1 MPRKKT
7 RIISVYQK
15 YWTNKMKVSGF
26 TFIRNAL
33 KYDYPIVEAI
43 LSILPICD
51 EFIIAVGNSDD
62 DTLALI
68 QKIDSNKIKII
79 QTVWDDTL
87 RANGEVL
94 AIETNKAFK
103 AISPDSDWA
112 FYIQGDE
119 VVHEK
124 YLNSI
129 QLTMQ
134 KYAHDYEVDGLL
146 FDYKHFYGSYDFIG
160 SSNSWYKKEIR
171 IIRNNK
177 QIYSFKDAQG
187 FRKGANEKLKVVAAN
202 AFIYHYG
209 WVKDPRSMQFK
220 QEDFSKL
227 WHNDEWISKNIEN
240 VEVFEY
246 EKHISQLSRFDGNHP
261 MVMKERIERLNW
273 KFEYDISKNSRSF
286 KEFLK
291 DSLLLIGLNFN
302 YRNYIFLKGK

>member
-1 MPRKKT
+1 
-7 RIISVYQK
+7 
-15 YWTNKMKVSGF
+15 MKVSGF

-51 EFIIAVGNSDD
+51 EFIIAIGNSDD

-79 QTVWDDTL
+79 QTVWDDSL

-94 AIETNKAFK
+94 AIETNKAF
-103 AISPDSDWA
+103 AEISPDSDWA

-134 KYAHDYEVDGLL
+134 KYVLDSEVDGLL
-146 FDYKHFYGSYDFIG
+146 FDYKHFYGSYDFVG
-160 SSNSWYKKEIR
+160 SSNNWYKKEIR

-187 FRKGANEKLKVVAAN
+187 FRKEDDKKLKVVAAN

-246 EKHISQLSRFDGNHP
+246 EKHISQLSLFDSDHP

-273 KFEYDISKNSRSF
+273 KFDYDISKNKRSF

-291 DSLLLIGLNFN
+291 DNLLLIGLNFN

>member
-1 MPRKKT
+1 
-7 RIISVYQK
+7 
-15 YWTNKMKVSGF
+15 MKVSGF
-26 TFIRNAL
+26 TFIRNAV

-68 QKIDSNKIKII
+68 QKIDSQKIKII
-79 QTVWDDTL
+79 QTVWDDSL
-87 RANGEVL
+87 RTNGEVL

-119 VVHEK
+119 IVHEK

-134 KYAHDYEVDGLL
+134 KYVLDSEVDGLL

-177 QIYSFKDAQG
+177 KIYSFKDAQG
-187 FRKGANEKLKVVAAN
+187 FRKEDNKKLKVVAAS

-209 WVKDPRSMQFK
+209 WVKNPRSMQFK

-246 EKHISQLSRFDGNHP
+246 EKHISQLSRFDGDHP

-286 KEFLK
+286 KDF
-291 DSLLLIGLNFN
+291 
-302 YRNYIFLKGK
+302 

>member
-7 RIISVYQK
+7 RIISVFQK

-68 QKIDSNKIKII
+68 QKIDSKKIKII
-79 QTVWDDTL
+79 QTVWDDSL

-119 VVHEK
+119 IVREI

-129 QLTMQ
+129 QQTMQ
-134 KYAHDYEVDGLL
+134 KYVFDHEVDGLL

-187 FRKGANEKLKVVAAN
+187 FRKGANEKLKVVSAN
-202 AFIYHYG
+202 ASIYHYG

-240 VEVFEY
+240 AQVFEY
-246 EKHISQLSRFDGNHP
+246 EKHISQLSRFDGDHP
-261 MVMKERIERLNW
+261 LVMKERIERLNW

-286 KEFLK
+286 KDFLK
-291 DSLLLIGLNFN
+291 DNLLLIGLNFN
-302 YRNYIFLKGK
+302 YKNYIFLRRK

>member
-1 MPRKKT
+1 MLRKKT

-68 QKIDSNKIKII
+68 QKIDSKKIKII
-79 QTVWDDTL
+79 QTVWDDSL

-103 AISPDSDWA
+103 AISLDSDWA

-119 VVHEK
+119 IVHEK

-129 QLTMQ
+129 QQTMQ
-134 KYAHDYEVDGLL
+134 KYVFDHEVDGLL

-187 FRKGANEKLKVVAAN
+187 FRKGANEKLKVVSAN
-202 AFIYHYG
+202 ASIYHYG

-227 WHNDEWISKNIEN
+227 WHNDEWISKNIKN
-240 VEVFEY
+240 AQVFEY
-246 EKHISQLSRFDGNHP
+246 EKHISQLSRFDGDHP
-261 MVMKERIERLNW
+261 LVMKERIERLNW

-286 KEFLK
+286 KDFLK
-291 DSLLLIGLNFN
+291 DNLLLIGLNFN
-302 YRNYIFLKGK
+302 YKNYIFLRRK

>member
-1 MPRKKT
+1 
-7 RIISVYQK
+7 
-15 YWTNKMKVSGF
+15 MKVSGF

-51 EFIIAVGNSDD
+51 EFIVAVGNSDD

-68 QKIDSNKIKII
+68 QNIDSQKIKII
-79 QTVWDDTL
+79 QTVWDDSL

-103 AISPDSDWA
+103 AISSDSDWA

-119 VVHEK
+119 IVHEK

-129 QLTMQ
+129 QLTLQ
-134 KYAHDYEVDGLL
+134 KYTLDNEVDGLL
-146 FDYKHFYGSYDFIG
+146 FNYKHFYGSYDFIG

-171 IIRNNK
+171 IIRNTK
-177 QIYSFKDAQG
+177 QIYSYKDAQG
-187 FRKGANEKLKVVAAN
+187 FRKEDNKKLKVVAAN
-202 AFIYHYG
+202 ASIYHYG

-220 QEDFSKL
+220 QEDFNKL
-227 WHNDEWISKNIEN
+227 WHNDEWISKNIEK
-240 VEVFEY
+240 VESFEY
-246 EKHISQLSRFDGNHP
+246 EKHISQLRLFDGDHP
-261 MVMKERIERLNW
+261 LVMKDRIERLNW

-286 KEFLK
+286 KDFLK
-291 DSLLLIGLNFN
+291 DNLLLIGLNFN
-302 YRNYIFLKGK
+302 YKNYIFLRRK

>member
-26 TFIRNAL
+26 TFIRNAV

-68 QKIDSNKIKII
+68 QKIDSQKIKII
-79 QTVWDDTL
+79 QTVWDDSL

-119 VVHEK
+119 IVHEK

-134 KYAHDYEVDGLL
+134 KYVLDSEVDGLL
-146 FDYKHFYGSYDFIG
+146 FDYKHFYGSYDFVG

-187 FRKGANEKLKVVAAN
+187 FRKAANEKLKVVSAN
-202 AFIYHYG
+202 ASIYHYG

-220 QEDFSKL
+220 QEDFNKL
-227 WHNDEWISKNIEN
+227 WHNDEWISKNIEK
-240 VEVFEY
+240 VEAFEY
-246 EKHISQLSRFDGNHP
+246 EKHISQLRRFDDDHP
-261 MVMKERIERLNW
+261 LVMKDRIWRLNW

-286 KEFLK
+286 KDFLK
-291 DSLLLIGLNFN
+291 DNLLLIGLNFN
-302 YRNYIFLKGK
+302 YKNYIFLRRK

>member
-7 RIISVYQK
+7 RIISVFQK

-68 QKIDSNKIKII
+68 QKIDSKKIKII
-79 QTVWDDTL
+79 QTVWDDSL

-103 AISPDSDWA
+103 AISLDSDWA

-119 VVHEK
+119 IVHEK

-129 QLTMQ
+129 QQTMQ
-134 KYAHDYEVDGLL
+134 KYVFDHEVDGLL

-187 FRKGANEKLKVVAAN
+187 FRKEANEKLKVVSAN
-202 AFIYHYG
+202 ASIYHYG

-240 VEVFEY
+240 AQVFEY
-246 EKHISQLSRFDGNHP
+246 EKHISQLSRFDGDHP
-261 MVMKERIERLNW
+261 LVMKERIERLNW

-286 KEFLK
+286 KDFLK
-291 DSLLLIGLNFN
+291 DNLLLIGLNFN
-302 YRNYIFLKGK
+302 YKNYIFLRRK

>member
-1 MPRKKT
+1 MLRKKT
-7 RIISVYQK
+7 RIISVFQK

-68 QKIDSNKIKII
+68 QKIDSKKIKII
-79 QTVWDDTL
+79 QTVWDDSL

-119 VVHEK
+119 IVHEK

-129 QLTMQ
+129 QQTMQ
-134 KYAHDYEVDGLL
+134 KYVFDHEVDGLL

-187 FRKGANEKLKVVAAN
+187 FRKEANEKLKVVSAN
-202 AFIYHYG
+202 ASIYHYG

-240 VEVFEY
+240 AQVFEY
-246 EKHISQLSRFDGNHP
+246 EKHISQLSRFDGDHP
-261 MVMKERIERLNW
+261 LVMKERIERLNW

-286 KEFLK
+286 KDFLK
-291 DSLLLIGLNFN
+291 DNLLLIGLNFN
-302 YRNYIFLKGK
+302 YKNYIFLRRK

>member
-68 QKIDSNKIKII
+68 QKIDSQKIKII
-79 QTVWDDTL
+79 QTVWDDSL

-103 AISPDSDWA
+103 AISLDSDWA

-119 VVHEK
+119 IVHEK

-129 QLTMQ
+129 QQTMQ
-134 KYAHDYEVDGLL
+134 KYVFDHEVDGLL

-187 FRKGANEKLKVVAAN
+187 FRKEANEKLKVVSAN
-202 AFIYHYG
+202 ASIYHYG

-240 VEVFEY
+240 AQVFEY
-246 EKHISQLSRFDGNHP
+246 EKHISQLSRFDGDHP
-261 MVMKERIERLNW
+261 LVMKERIERLNW

-286 KEFLK
+286 KDFLK
-291 DSLLLIGLNFN
+291 DNLLLIGLNFN
-302 YRNYIFLKGK
+302 YKNYIFLRRK

>member
-26 TFIRNAL
+26 TFIRNAV

-43 LSILPICD
+43 QSILPICD
-51 EFIIAVGNSDD
+51 EFIIAVGNSEDE
-62 DTLALI
+62 TLALI
-68 QKIDSNKIKII
+68 QKIDPQKIKII
-79 QTVWDDTL
+79 QTIWDDTL

-119 VVHEK
+119 IVHEK

-134 KYAHDYEVDGLL
+134 KYVLDSEVDGLL

-187 FRKGANEKLKVVAAN
+187 FRKGANEKLKVVSAN
-202 AFIYHYG
+202 ASIYHYG

-261 MVMKERIERLNW
+261 MVIKERIERLNW
-273 KFEYDISKNSRSF
+273 KFDYDISKNKRSF

-291 DSLLLIGLNFN
+291 DSLFLIGLNFN

>member
-1 MPRKKT
+1 
-7 RIISVYQK
+7 
-15 YWTNKMKVSGF
+15 MKVSGF

-62 DTLALI
+62 DTLSLI
-68 QKIDSNKIKII
+68 QKIDSKKIKII
-79 QTVWDDTL
+79 QTVWDDSL

-119 VVHEK
+119 IVHEK

-134 KYAHDYEVDGLL
+134 KYALDYEVDGLL
-146 FDYKHFYGSYDFIG
+146 FDYKHFYGSYDFVG
-160 SSNSWYKKEIR
+160 SSNNWYKKEIR

-187 FRKGANEKLKVVAAN
+187 FRKEDNKKLKVVSAN
-202 AFIYHYG
+202 ASIYHYG
-209 WVKDPRSMQFK
+209 WVKDPRSMQSK

-273 KFEYDISKNSRSF
+273 KFDYDISKNKRSF

>member
-119 VVHEK
+119 IVHEK

-134 KYAHDYEVDGLL
+134 RYVFDHEVDGLL

-177 QIYSFKDAQG
+177 QIYSYKDAQG
-187 FRKGANEKLKVVAAN
+187 FRKAANEKLKVVSAN
-202 AFIYHYG
+202 ASIYHYG

-286 KEFLK
+286 KDFLK
-291 DSLLLIGLNFN
+291 DNLLLIGLNFN
-302 YRNYIFLKGK
+302 YKNYIFLRRK

>member
-1 MPRKKT
+1 
-7 RIISVYQK
+7 
-15 YWTNKMKVSGF
+15 MKVSGF

-68 QKIDSNKIKII
+68 QKIDSQKIKII

-134 KYAHDYEVDGLL
+134 KYVLDSEVDGLL
-146 FDYKHFYGSYDFIG
+146 FDYKHFYGSYDFVG
-160 SSNSWYKKEIR
+160 SSNNWYKKEIR

-187 FRKGANEKLKVVAAN
+187 FRKEDNKKLKVVAAS

-246 EKHISQLSRFDGNHP
+246 EKHISQLSRFDGDHP

-286 KEFLK
+286 KDFLK
-291 DSLLLIGLNFN
+291 DNLLLIGLNFN
-302 YRNYIFLKGK
+302 YKNYIFLRRK

>member
-1 MPRKKT
+1 
-7 RIISVYQK
+7 
-15 YWTNKMKVSGF
+15 MKVSGF

-68 QKIDSNKIKII
+68 QKIDSQKIKII

-119 VVHEK
+119 IVHEK

-134 KYAHDYEVDGLL
+134 KYVLDSEVDGLL

-187 FRKGANEKLKVVAAN
+187 FRKEDNKKLKVVAAS

-246 EKHISQLSRFDGNHP
+246 EKHISQLSRFDGDHP
-261 MVMKERIERLNW
+261 LVMKERIERLNW

-291 DSLLLIGLNFN
+291 DSFLLVGLNFN
-302 YRNYIFLKGK
+302 YKNYIFLGRK

>member
-68 QKIDSNKIKII
+68 QKIDSQKIKII

-119 VVHEK
+119 IVHEK

-134 KYAHDYEVDGLL
+134 RYVFDNEVDGLL
-146 FDYKHFYGSYDFIG
+146 FDYKHFYGSYDFVG

-177 QIYSFKDAQG
+177 QIYSYKDAQG
-187 FRKGANEKLKVVAAN
+187 FRKAANEKLKVVSAN
-202 AFIYHYG
+202 ASIYHYG

-220 QEDFSKL
+220 QEDFNKL

-246 EKHISQLSRFDGNHP
+246 EKHISQLSRFDGDHP

-286 KEFLK
+286 KDFLK
-291 DSLLLIGLNFN
+291 DNLLLIGLNFN
-302 YRNYIFLKGK
+302 YKNYIFLRRK

>member
-1 MPRKKT
+1 
-7 RIISVYQK
+7 
-15 YWTNKMKVSGF
+15 MKVSGF

-79 QTVWDDTL
+79 QTVWDDSL

-94 AIETNKAFK
+94 AIETNKAF
-103 AISPDSDWA
+103 AEISPDSDWA

-134 KYAHDYEVDGLL
+134 KYVLDSEVDGLL
-146 FDYKHFYGSYDFIG
+146 FDYKHFYGSYDFVG
-160 SSNSWYKKEIR
+160 SSNNWYKKEIR

-187 FRKGANEKLKVVAAN
+187 FRKEDDKKLKVVAAN

-246 EKHISQLSRFDGNHP
+246 EKHISQLSLFDSDHP

-273 KFEYDISKNSRSF
+273 KFDYDISKNKRSF

-291 DSLLLIGLNFN
+291 DNLLLIGLNFN

>member
-68 QKIDSNKIKII
+68 QKIDSQKIKII

-119 VVHEK
+119 IVHEK

-134 KYAHDYEVDGLL
+134 KYALDHEVDGLL

-187 FRKGANEKLKVVAAN
+187 FRKEANEKLKVVSAN
-202 AFIYHYG
+202 ASIYHYG

-240 VEVFEY
+240 AQVFEY
-246 EKHISQLSRFDGNHP
+246 EKHISQLSSFDGDHP
-261 MVMKERIERLNW
+261 LVMKERIERLNW
-273 KFEYDISKNSRSF
+273 KFEYDISKNSRSV
-286 KEFLK
+286 KDFLK

-302 YRNYIFLKGK
+302 YKNYIFLFW

>member
-7 RIISVYQK
+7 RIISVFQK

-68 QKIDSNKIKII
+68 QKIDSKKIKII
-79 QTVWDDTL
+79 QTVWDDSL

-103 AISPDSDWA
+103 AISLDSDWA

-119 VVHEK
+119 IVHEK

-129 QLTMQ
+129 QQTMQ
-134 KYAHDYEVDGLL
+134 KYVFDHEVDGLL

-187 FRKGANEKLKVVAAN
+187 FRKEANEKLKVVSAN
-202 AFIYHYG
+202 ASIYHYG

-240 VEVFEY
+240 AQVFEY
-246 EKHISQLSRFDGNHP
+246 EKHISQLSSFDGDHP
-261 MVMKERIERLNW
+261 LVMKERIERLNW

-286 KEFLK
+286 KDFLK
-291 DSLLLIGLNFN
+291 DNLLLIGLNFN
-302 YRNYIFLKGK
+302 YKNYIFLRRK

>member
-1 MPRKKT
+1 
-7 RIISVYQK
+7 
-15 YWTNKMKVSGF
+15 MKVSGF

-68 QKIDSNKIKII
+68 QKIDSKKIKII
-79 QTVWDDTL
+79 QTIWDDSL

-119 VVHEK
+119 IVHEK

-134 KYAHDYEVDGLL
+134 KYALDYEVDGLL

-177 QIYSFKDAQG
+177 KIYSFKDAQG
-187 FRKGANEKLKVVAAN
+187 FRKEDNKKLKVVAAN

-240 VEVFEY
+240 AQVFEY
-246 EKHISQLSRFDGNHP
+246 EKHISQLSRFDGDHP
-261 MVMKERIERLNW
+261 LAMKERIERLNW
-273 KFEYDISKNSRSF
+273 KFDYDITKNRRSV
-286 KEFLK
+286 KDFLK

-302 YRNYIFLKGK
+302 YKNFIFLRRK

>member
-7 RIISVYQK
+7 RIIFVYQK
-15 YWTNKMKVSGF
+15 YWTNKMKVSGY

-43 LSILPICD
+43 QSILPICD

-68 QKIDSNKIKII
+68 QKIDSQKIKII
-79 QTVWDDTL
+79 QTVWDDSL

-119 VVHEK
+119 IVHEK

-134 KYAHDYEVDGLL
+134 KYVLDSEVDGLL

-177 QIYSFKDAQG
+177 KIYSYKDAQG
-187 FRKGANEKLKVVAAN
+187 FRKAANEKLKVVAAN

-227 WHNDEWISKNIEN
+227 WHNDEWISKNIEK

-246 EKHISQLSRFDGNHP
+246 EKHISQLRLFDGDHP
-261 MVMKERIERLNW
+261 LVMKDRIQRLNW

-291 DSLLLIGLNFN
+291 DSFLLVGLNFN
-302 YRNYIFLKGK
+302 YKNYIFLGRK

>member
-1 MPRKKT
+1 
-7 RIISVYQK
+7 
-15 YWTNKMKVSGF
+15 MKVSGF
-26 TFIRNAL
+26 TFIRNAV

-43 LSILPICD
+43 QSILPICD
-51 EFIIAVGNSDD
+51 EFIVAVGNSDD

-68 QKIDSNKIKII
+68 QKIDSKKIKVI
-79 QTVWDDTL
+79 QTVWDDSL

-119 VVHEK
+119 IVHEK

-129 QLTMQ
+129 QQTMQ
-134 KYAHDYEVDGLL
+134 KYALDYEVDGLL

-187 FRKGANEKLKVVAAN
+187 FRKAANEKLKVVSAN
-202 AFIYHYG
+202 ASIYHYG

-227 WHNDEWISKNIEN
+227 WHNDEWISKNIEKA
-240 VEVFEY
+240 EVFEY
-246 EKHISQLSRFDGNHP
+246 EKHISQLSRFDGDHP
-261 MVMKERIERLNW
+261 LVMKERIERLNW
-273 KFEYDISKNSRSF
+273 KFEYDISKNKRSF
-286 KEFLK
+286 
-291 DSLLLIGLNFN
+291 
-302 YRNYIFLKGK
+302 

>member
-1 MPRKKT
+1 MLRKKT
-7 RIISVYQK
+7 RIISVFQK

-68 QKIDSNKIKII
+68 QKIDSKKIKII
-79 QTVWDDTL
+79 QTVWDDSL

-103 AISPDSDWA
+103 AISLDSDWA

-119 VVHEK
+119 IVHEK

-129 QLTMQ
+129 QQTMQ
-134 KYAHDYEVDGLL
+134 KYVFDHEVDGLL

-187 FRKGANEKLKVVAAN
+187 FRKEANEKLKVVSAN
-202 AFIYHYG
+202 ASIYHYG

-240 VEVFEY
+240 AQVFEY
-246 EKHISQLSRFDGNHP
+246 EKHISQLSRFDGDHP
-261 MVMKERIERLNW
+261 LVMKERIERLNW

-286 KEFLK
+286 KDFLK
-291 DSLLLIGLNFN
+291 DNLLLIGLNFN
-302 YRNYIFLKGK
+302 YKNYIFLRRK

>member
-43 LSILPICD
+43 QSILPICD

-62 DTLALI
+62 ETLALI
-68 QKIDSNKIKII
+68 QKIDSKKIKII
-79 QTVWDDTL
+79 QTVWNDSL

-119 VVHEK
+119 VFHEK

-134 KYAHDYEVDGLL
+134 KYVLDSEVDGLL
-146 FDYKHFYGSYDFIG
+146 FDYKHFYGSYDFVG
-160 SSNSWYKKEIR
+160 SSNNWYKKEIR
-171 IIRNNK
+171 IIRNNQ

-246 EKHISQLSRFDGNHP
+246 EKHISQLSRFDGDHP

-286 KEFLK
+286 KDFLK
-291 DSLLLIGLNFN
+291 DNLLLIGLNFN
-302 YRNYIFLKGK
+302 YKNYIFLRRK

>member
-15 YWTNKMKVSGF
+15 YWINKMKVSGF

-68 QKIDSNKIKII
+68 QKIDSQKIKII
-79 QTVWDDTL
+79 QTVWDDSL

-119 VVHEK
+119 IVHEK

-134 KYAHDYEVDGLL
+134 KYALDYEVDGLL
-146 FDYKHFYGSYDFIG
+146 FDYKHFYGSYDFVG
-160 SSNSWYKKEIR
+160 SSNNWYKKEIR

-273 KFEYDISKNSRSF
+273 KFDYDISKNKRSF

-291 DSLLLIGLNFN
+291 DSLFLIGLNFN
-302 YRNYIFLKGK
+302 YRNYIFLRRK

>member
-1 MPRKKT
+1 MRLKKT
-7 RIISVYQK
+7 RIISVFQK
-15 YWTNKMKVSGF
+15 YWISKMKVSGF

-68 QKIDSNKIKII
+68 QKIDSKKIKII

-119 VVHEK
+119 IVHEK

-134 KYAHDYEVDGLL
+134 RYVFDHEVDGLL

-177 QIYSFKDAQG
+177 KIYSFKDAQG
-187 FRKGANEKLKVVAAN
+187 FRKEDNKKLKVVAAN

-209 WVKDPRSMQFK
+209 WVKDPRSMQSK

-246 EKHISQLSRFDGNHP
+246 EKHISQLRLFDGDHP
-261 MVMKERIERLNW
+261 LVMKDRIHRLNW
-273 KFEYDISKNSRSF
+273 KFEYDISKNSISF

-291 DSLLLIGLNFN
+291 DSFLFVGLNFN
-302 YRNYIFLKGK
+302 YKNYIFLRRK

>member
-1 MPRKKT
+1 
-7 RIISVYQK
+7 
-15 YWTNKMKVSGF
+15 MKVSGF

-68 QKIDSNKIKII
+68 QKIDSQKIKII

-119 VVHEK
+119 IVHEK

-134 KYAHDYEVDGLL
+134 KYVLDSEVDGLL
-146 FDYKHFYGSYDFIG
+146 FDYKHFYGSYDFVG
-160 SSNSWYKKEIR
+160 SSNNWYKKEIR
-171 IIRNNK
+171 IIRNNQ

-187 FRKGANEKLKVVAAN
+187 FRKEDNKKLKVVAAN

-246 EKHISQLSRFDGNHP
+246 EKHISQLSRFDGDHP
-261 MVMKERIERLNW
+261 LVMKERIQRLNW

-286 KEFLK
+286 KDFLK
-291 DSLLLIGLNFN
+291 DNLLLIGLNFN
-302 YRNYIFLKGK
+302 YKNYIFLRRK

>member
-1 MPRKKT
+1 
-7 RIISVYQK
+7 
-15 YWTNKMKVSGF
+15 MKVSGF

-68 QKIDSNKIKII
+68 QKIDSNKIKIV

-134 KYAHDYEVDGLL
+134 KYVLDSEVDGLL
-146 FDYKHFYGSYDFIG
+146 FDYKHFYGSYDFVG
-160 SSNSWYKKEIR
+160 SSNNWYKKEIR

-187 FRKGANEKLKVVAAN
+187 FRKEDNKKLKVVAAS

-246 EKHISQLSRFDGNHP
+246 EKHISQLSRFDGDHP
-261 MVMKERIERLNW
+261 LVMKERIERLNW

-286 KEFLK
+286 KDFLK
-291 DSLLLIGLNFN
+291 DNLLLIGLNFN
-302 YRNYIFLKGK
+302 YKNYIFLRRK

>member
-68 QKIDSNKIKII
+68 QKIDSKKIKII
-79 QTVWDDTL
+79 QTVWDDSL

-103 AISPDSDWA
+103 AISLDSDWA

-119 VVHEK
+119 IVHEK

-129 QLTMQ
+129 QQTMQ
-134 KYAHDYEVDGLL
+134 KYVFDHEVDGLL

-187 FRKGANEKLKVVAAN
+187 FRKGANEKLKVVSAN
-202 AFIYHYG
+202 ASIYHYG

-227 WHNDEWISKNIEN
+227 WHNDEWISKNIKN
-240 VEVFEY
+240 AQVFEY
-246 EKHISQLSRFDGNHP
+246 EKHISQLSRFDGDHP
-261 MVMKERIERLNW
+261 LVMKERIERLNW

-286 KEFLK
+286 KDFLK
-291 DSLLLIGLNFN
+291 DNLLLIGLNFN
-302 YRNYIFLKGK
+302 YKNYIFLRRK